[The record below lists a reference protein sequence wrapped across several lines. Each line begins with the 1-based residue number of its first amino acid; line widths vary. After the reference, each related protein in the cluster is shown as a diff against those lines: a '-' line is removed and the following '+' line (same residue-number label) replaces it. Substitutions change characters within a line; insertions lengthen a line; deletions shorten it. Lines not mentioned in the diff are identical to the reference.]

1 MPRRRKPAHAGTF
14 YPATRGELLKSIE
27 DSFTHPLGPGRLP
40 LEKFTG
46 GRGVGYIVPHAGY
59 MYSGPVAAHAYLR
72 LARERRPDVVVIA
85 GPNHGMVGLG
95 AAVYKDGLWETPLG
109 DVEVDSEVSRLI
121 VGYSRFFG
129 FDEAAHV
136 YEHSVEVQVPFLQYI
151 YGGDLRI
158 VPITVGLQTLEVSRD
173 LGEAVARVIMD
184 NGVDVVFIAS
194 SDFNHYEPHEVTVRK
209 DMEAINAILGMDE
222 ELMYRVIESANITM
236 CGPSPVAALIHLA
249 KRVKGGKPV
258 LLKHA
263 TSGDVT
269 GDKSWVVGYA
279 SIEFPREENQ
289 G

>member
-1 MPRRRKPAHAGTF
+1 MPRKRRPAHAGTF
-14 YPATRGELLKSIE
+14 YPSSRGELIKSIE
-27 DSFTHPLGPGRLP
+27 DSFTHPLGPGKLP

-46 GRGVGYIVPHAGY
+46 GRSVGYVVPHAGY
-59 MYSGPVAAHAYLR
+59 MYSGPVAAHAYLS
-72 LARERRPDVVVIA
+72 LARERRPSVVVIA

-109 DVEVDSEVSRLI
+109 DVEVDAEVSRLI

-158 VPITVGLQTLEVSRD
+158 VPITIGLQTLEVSRD
-173 LGEAVARVIMD
+173 LGEAVARVVQD
-184 NGVDVVFIAS
+184 NGVDLVFLAS
-194 SDFNHYEPHEVTVRK
+194 SDFNHYEPHDVTVVK
-209 DMEAINAILGMDE
+209 DMKAIDSILGMDE
-222 ELMYRVIESANITM
+222 ERMYRVIETDNITM
-236 CGPSPVAALIHLA
+236 CGPAPVAALIHLA
-249 KRVKGGKPV
+249 KRLGGGKPV

-279 SIEFPREENQ
+279 SIKFPKED
-289 G
+289 